1 MKLFVSE
8 TYETMSK
15 QAAETVIQLM
25 QSRRRPVICAASGHS
40 PEGLYKDIVDRVR
53 KKQLNIDNWL
63 FLGLDEWVG
72 MNGID
77 QGSCRHHLDLELLG
91 PLNVPADRICFFD
104 GRANDLEAE
113 CDRIEKFINEHGGID
128 VAILGLGMN
137 GHIGMN
143 EPGVS
148 VDMRSHVI
156 DLHPITKTVGQKYFK
171 EETKLAQ
178 GITLGMATLLEAN
191 NLIVVVSGQH
201 KADITQKMIE
211 DDMSPNVP
219 ATLLRN
225 HPALKIYLDS
235 DAASKI
241 IAP

>member
-40 PEGLYKDIVDRVR
+40 PEGLYKEIIDRVR
-53 KKQLNIDNWL
+53 KKQVNVDNWL

-77 QGSCRHHLDLELLG
+77 QGSCRHHLDLELLN
-91 PLNVPADRICFFD
+91 PLQIPADRICFFD
-104 GRANDLEAE
+104 GRANDLDAE
-113 CDRIEKFINEHGGID
+113 CERIEKFIREHGGID
-128 VAILGLGMN
+128 VAVLGLGMN
-137 GHIGMN
+137 GHVGMN

-148 VDMRSHVI
+148 VDTRSHVI

-171 EETKLAQ
+171 EEKELAK
-178 GITLGMATLLEAN
+178 GITLGMATLMEAD
-191 NLIVVVSGQH
+191 NLIVVISGTH
-201 KADITQKMIE
+201 KAEIAHEMVEGKVSAD
-211 DDMSPNVP
+211 VP

-241 IAP
+241 IAT

>member
-8 TYETMSK
+8 TYEAMSK
-15 QAAETVIQLM
+15 QAAEAVIQLM
-25 QSRRRPVICAASGHS
+25 QSGRRPVICAASGHS
-40 PEGLYKDIVDRVR
+40 PEGLYREIIDRVR
-53 KKQLNIDNWL
+53 KKQLSVDSWL

-72 MNGID
+72 MNAAD
-77 QGSCRHHLDLELLG
+77 EGSCRHHLDLELLS
-91 PLNVPADRICFFD
+91 PLQVPEGRICFFD
-104 GRANDLEAE
+104 GRAEDLEAQCE
-113 CDRIEKFINEHGGID
+113 RIEKFISENGGID
-128 VAILGLGMN
+128 VAVLGLGMN

-156 DLHPITKTVGQKYFK
+156 DLHPITRTVGQKYFK
-171 EETKLAQ
+171 EEKELTK
-178 GITLGMATLLEAN
+178 GITLGMATLLEAD
-191 NLIVVVSGQH
+191 NLIVVVSGTH
-201 KADITQKMIE
+201 KAEITHEMIE
-211 DDMSPNVP
+211 GEVSENVP

-241 IAP
+241 LAL

>member
-1 MKLFVSE
+1 M
-8 TYETMSK
+8 
-15 QAAETVIQLM
+15 
-25 QSRRRPVICAASGHS
+25 
-40 PEGLYKDIVDRVR
+40 IV
-53 KKQLNIDNWL
+53 
-63 FLGLDEWVG
+63 
-72 MNGID
+72 GI
-77 QGSCRHHLDLELLG
+77 
-91 PLNVPADRICFFD
+91 
-104 GRANDLEAE
+104 
-113 CDRIEKFINEHGGID
+113 
-128 VAILGLGMN
+128 GMN
-137 GHIGMN
+137 GHIGFN
-143 EPGVS
+143 EPGIS
-148 VDMRSHVI
+148 FDKYSHVAQL
-156 DLHPITKTVGQKYFK
+156 DEMTTSVGQKYFK
-171 EETKLAQ
+171 EETELAQ

>member
-1 MKLFVSE
+1 MKILVADNYSE
-8 TYETMSK
+8 MSK

-25 QSRRRPVICAASGHS
+25 QSGRRPVICAASGHS
-40 PEGLYKDIVDRVR
+40 PEGLYKEIIERVR
-53 KKQLNIDNWL
+53 KKEVSVDNWI

-72 MNGID
+72 MNAAD
-77 QGSCRHHLDLELLG
+77 QGSCRHHLDRELLH
-91 PLNVPADRICFFD
+91 PLQVPEDRICFFD

-113 CDRIEKFINEHGGID
+113 CERIEKFIHEHGGID

-148 VDMRSHVI
+148 LHLRSHVI

-171 EETKLAQ
+171 EEKELAK

-191 NLIVVVSGQH
+191 NLIVVVS
-201 KADITQKMIE
+201 
-211 DDMSPNVP
+211 
-219 ATLLRN
+219 
-225 HPALKIYLDS
+225 
-235 DAASKI
+235 
-241 IAP
+241 

>member
-1 MKLFVSE
+1 MKIFVADN
-8 TYETMSK
+8 YEEMSK

-25 QSRRRPVICAASGHS
+25 QSRSRPVICAASGHS
-40 PEGLYKDIVDRVR
+40 PEGLYKEIIDRVS
-53 KKQLNIDNWL
+53 KKQLSVDHWL

-72 MNGID
+72 MNAAD
-77 QGSCRHHLDLELLG
+77 QGSCRHHLDLELLN
-91 PLNVPADRICFFD
+91 PLQVPEDRICFFD
-104 GRANDLEAE
+104 GRANDLEGE
-113 CDRIEKFINEHGGID
+113 CERIEKFINEQGGID

-148 VDMRSHVI
+148 INTRSHVI

-171 EETKLAQ
+171 EEKELAQ
-178 GITLGMATLLEAN
+178 GITLGIATLLEAN
-191 NLIVVVSGQH
+191 NVIVVVSGEQ
-201 KADITQKMIE
+201 KAEITQGMIE
-211 DDMSPNVP
+211 GKVSESLP

-241 IAP
+241 VAP

>member
-1 MKLFVSE
+1 MKIFVADD
-8 TYETMSK
+8 YDKMSK

-25 QSRRRPVICAASGHS
+25 QSRSRPVICAASGHS
-40 PEGLYKDIVDRVR
+40 PEGLYKEIIDRVR
-53 KKQLNIDNWL
+53 KKQLSVDHWF

-72 MNGID
+72 MDASD
-77 QGSCRHHLDLELLG
+77 QGSCRYHLDLELLN
-91 PLNVPADRICFFD
+91 PLQVPENRICFFD

-113 CDRIEKFINEHGGID
+113 CERIEKFIEEQGGID

-148 VDMRSHVI
+148 ANIRSHVI

-171 EETKLAQ
+171 EEKELAQ
-178 GITLGMATLLEAN
+178 GITLGIATLLEARN
-191 NLIVVVSGQH
+191 VIVVVSGKT
-201 KADITQKMIE
+201 KADITHGMIE
-211 DDMSPNVP
+211 GAVSQDLP

-241 IAP
+241 VAP

>member
-1 MKLFVSE
+1 MKIFVGDN
-8 TYETMSK
+8 YAAMSK
-15 QAAETVIQLM
+15 QAADHVIERM
-25 QSRRRPVICAASGHS
+25 QSRRQPVICAASGHS
-40 PEGLYKDIVDRVR
+40 PEGLYKEIIERVR
-53 KKQLNIDNWL
+53 KKQLNVDNWL

-72 MNGID
+72 MNAVD

-91 PLNVPADRICFFD
+91 PLKVSADRICFFD
-104 GRANDLEAE
+104 GRANDLQAE

-148 VDMRSHVI
+148 LDMRSHVI
-156 DLHPITKTVGQKYFK
+156 DLHPITRTVGQKYFK
-171 EETKLAQ
+171 EETELAQ

>member
-8 TYETMSK
+8 TYEAMSK

-25 QSRRRPVICAASGHS
+25 QSGRRPVICAASGHS
-40 PEGLYKDIVDRVR
+40 PEGLYREIIDRVR
-53 KKQLNIDNWL
+53 KKQLNVDNWH

-72 MNGID
+72 MNAVD
-77 QGSCRHHLDLELLG
+77 EGSCRHHLDLELLG
-91 PLNVPADRICFFD
+91 PLQVPDERICFFD
-104 GRANDLEAE
+104 GRAEDLEAE
-113 CDRIEKFINEHGGID
+113 CERIEKFISDNGGVD
-128 VAILGLGMN
+128 VAVLGLGMN

-156 DLHPITKTVGQKYFK
+156 DLHPITRTVGQKYFK
-171 EETKLAQ
+171 EEKELAK
-178 GITLGMATLLEAN
+178 GITLGMATLLEAD
-191 NLIVVVSGQH
+191 NLIVVVSGTH
-201 KADITQKMIE
+201 KAEITHEMIE
-211 DDMSPNVP
+211 GKVSENIP

-225 HPALKIYLDS
+225 HPALKVFLDS

-241 IAP
+241 LAL

>member
-1 MKLFVSE
+1 MKLFISE
-8 TYETMSK
+8 TYESMSK
-15 QAAETVIQLM
+15 QAADDVISIM
-25 QSRRRPVICAASGHS
+25 QSGRRPVICAASGHS
-40 PEGLYKDIVDRVR
+40 PEGLYKEIIGQVR
-53 KKQLNIDNWL
+53 KKQLNVDNWL

-72 MNGID
+72 MNAVD
-77 QGSCRHHLDLELLG
+77 EGSCRHHLDLELLN
-91 PLNVPADRICFFD
+91 PLQVPEDRICFFD

-113 CDRIEKFINEHGGID
+113 CERIEKFIDEHGGID
-128 VAILGLGMN
+128 VAVLGLGMN

-148 VDMRSHVI
+148 ADIRSHVI

-171 EETKLAQ
+171 EEKELAQ
-178 GITLGMATLLEAN
+178 GITLGIATLMEAN
-191 NLIVVVSGQH
+191 NLIVVVSGTH
-201 KADITQKMIE
+201 KAEITHEMIE
-211 DDMSPNVP
+211 GNVSPDVP

-241 IAP
+241 IAL